1 LISAIEVDYSWG
13 VGMQNNGI
21 KGDILNLLAE
31 KNYGLT
37 IEEISSFLEIN
48 RSTASKYL
56 AVMGAEGTVLVRE
69 VGKAKLHYPK
79 NGVLEV
85 LIG

>member
-1 LISAIEVDYSWG
+1 
-13 VGMQNNGI
+13 MQNNGI
-21 KGDILNLLAE
+21 KRDILTLLAE

-56 AVMGAEGTVLVRE
+56 AVMGAEGTISVRE

-79 NGVLEV
+79 NVALEV